1 MQKQIDH
8 KGVITKIENGL
19 IQVTIL
25 SISACAGCHAKGA
38 CTMSDMEEKIID
50 IYDTSQLFNIG
61 DQVMVST
68 EESLGWL
75 ALLLAY
81 VLPFVLVL
89 ISMFSI
95 SVFTDNEL
103 LIGGVSLLLLVPY
116 YFVLYLQ
123 KANMK
128 KVFSFVIRK
137 NVNI

>member
-8 KGVITKIENGL
+8 KGVITRIDNAL

-25 SISACAGCHAKGA
+25 SVSACAGCHAKGA
-38 CTMSDMEEKIID
+38 CSMSDMEEKIID
-50 IYDTSQLFNIG
+50 IYDNTESYKIG
-61 DQVMVST
+61 ESVLVST
-68 EESLGWL
+68 QESLGWL

-81 VLPFVLVL
+81 VLPFVLVI

-95 SVFTDNEL
+95 SVFTNNEL

-116 YFVLYLQ
+116 YFVLYLL
-123 KANMK
+123 KAKMK
-128 KVFSFVIRK
+128 NVFSFVIKK